1 MYRKQ
6 EHVSAGMSFAV
17 VLVLISAIALE
28 KGMVADPKWYYILWV
43 TVPLLAAFIYT
54 ERK

>member
-28 KGMVADPKWYYILWV
+28 KGMVGNPKWYYILWI

>member
-6 EHVSAGMSFAV
+6 EHVSAGMSFVV

>member
-6 EHVSAGMSFAV
+6 EQVSAGMSFAV

-28 KGMVADPKWYYILWV
+28 RGLVANPNWYYLLWI
-43 TVPLLAAFIYT
+43 TVPLLAACLYT